1 MLGILLLLSLVATPE
16 ALTLT
21 GAVLLALVISVT
33 VNLPTPQDVFVRSP
47 EKQAEFERNPL
58 KGVKFTA
65 DGKMVIDSSNVQS
78 LSTLS
83 QSSTSPSSKP

>member
-21 GAVLLALVISVT
+21 GVIFLALVISVT
-33 VNLPTPQDVFVRSP
+33 VSSPMPQDVFVRSP
-47 EKQAEFERNPL
+47 EKQAEFERNQL

-65 DGKMVIDSSNVQS
+65 DGKMVVDPGNRQS
-78 LSTLS
+78 L
-83 QSSTSPSSKP
+83 PI

>member
-1 MLGILLLLSLVATPE
+1 MFGILLLLSLVATPE

-21 GAVLLALVISVT
+21 GGVFLALVISVT
-33 VNLPTPQDVFVRSP
+33 VGSPLPQDVFVRSP

-65 DGKMVIDSSNVQS
+65 DGKMVIDPRNE
-78 LSTLS
+78 
-83 QSSTSPSSKP
+83 QSSSTHSLKVPTTSE